1 MFDTIEKSGNSVIQ
15 HGPYNDRVY
24 LMHLAAIDYPG
35 LVSELIKIA
44 LEKKYSKIFAK
55 VPDWAAPEFDAF
67 GFVKEAEIP
76 DFFNAGHNGL
86 FYAKYLF
93 SERQVQSRK
102 DRRFIQQIITLAN
115 EKKKKG
121 LIAKK
126 NSQFVLAKLSEP
138 HTNELSS
145 LYGTVFKTY
154 PFPIFDKNYLIS
166 AMSGNT
172 DFYGVYHS
180 NTLVA
185 AASTEKDPVHKTAEM
200 TDFAT
205 LPDFRGNNLALLLL
219 REMEAHMRLAKYNTL
234 YTIARSMSPG
244 MNITFAKNGYE
255 YAGTLKNNT
264 NISGNIESMNVW
276 YKHLS

>member
-138 HTNELSS
+138 HTTELSS

-166 AMSGNT
+166 AMSGEYR
-172 DFYGVYHS
+172 FLWGLS
-180 NTLVA
+180 
-185 AASTEKDPVHKTAEM
+185 
-200 TDFAT
+200 F
-205 LPDFRGNNLALLLL
+205 
-219 REMEAHMRLAKYNTL
+219 
-234 YTIARSMSPG
+234 
-244 MNITFAKNGYE
+244 E
-255 YAGTLKNNT
+255 YACC
-264 NISGNIESMNVW
+264 SGFDRKGSCP
-276 YKHLS
+276 

>member
-35 LVSELIKIA
+35 LVSGLIKIA

-115 EKKKKG
+115 EKKKR
-121 LIAKK
+121 
-126 NSQFVLAKLSEP
+126 
-138 HTNELSS
+138 
-145 LYGTVFKTY
+145 
-154 PFPIFDKNYLIS
+154 D
-166 AMSGNT
+166 
-172 DFYGVYHS
+172 
-180 NTLVA
+180 
-185 AASTEKDPVHKTAEM
+185 
-200 TDFAT
+200 
-205 LPDFRGNNLALLLL
+205 
-219 REMEAHMRLAKYNTL
+219 
-234 YTIARSMSPG
+234 
-244 MNITFAKNGYE
+244 
-255 YAGTLKNNT
+255 
-264 NISGNIESMNVW
+264 
-276 YKHLS
+276 